1 MPGVLML
8 ESLSQVAAMLLLQ
21 REDAPP
27 NARVY
32 LRGVNDAKFRRQV
45 FPGDRLR
52 LEVTLGP
59 AAGVARAR
67 AGGGDRRRSGRGRS
81 RAAARPRRRRDRR
94 STRRRSSIRARR
106 SAAGTTVG
114 PHAIDRAA
122 GADRRE
128 LPHRRVGGDRRL
140 DRARRRL
147 RDLSVRVDRPD
158 SAGPQVPRRG
168 HAADDR
174 PPQHLP
180 RVRHRPP
187 RHRGR
192 RRRHADRRS
201 QRVHG
206 LRARRA
212 RLPRRRRHDLRQH
225 GDARRPRHGRGLR
238 EHQRRIGRPSVLPRR
253 PPRVHR
259 RLLGRD
265 EGRAAVCAHGRQ
277 PPGADLRRQH
287 HRPGAARLHRPT

>member
-1 MPGVLML
+1 
-8 ESLSQVAAMLLLQ
+8 MLLLQ

-45 FPGDRLR
+45 FPGDQLR
-52 LEVTLGP
+52 LEVTLGRRRTSL
-59 AAGVARAR
+59 ARAQAAAIVGDQVVAEAELLLGLVADETQIHPSAIVHPR
-67 AGGGDRRRSGRGRS
+67 AQIGRGTTIG
-81 RAAARPRRRRDRR
+81 AARDD
-94 STRRRSSIRARR
+94 R
-106 SAAGTTVG
+106 SAG
-114 PHAIDRAA
+114 P
-122 GADRRE
+122 DRRE
-128 LPHRRVGGDRRL
+128 LPDRRVGRDRRL
-140 DRARRRL
+140 DRDRRRL

-158 SAGPQVPRRG
+158 SAGSQVPRRG

-180 RVRHRPP
+180 RVRHHPP

-206 LRARRA
+206 LRARGA

-225 GDARRPRHGRGLR
+225 GDARRPRDGRGLR
-238 EHQRRIGRPSVLPRR
+238 EHQRRIGRPPVLPRR

-259 RLLGRD
+259 RLLGGD
-265 EGRAAVCAHGRQ
+265 QGRAAVCAHRRQ
-277 PPGADLRRQH
+277 PSGADLRRQH
-287 HRPGAARLHRPT
+287 HRPGAARLHRRRRSRS